1 MTKTKKN
8 LGLGTIT
15 LALIFLFNPN
25 VTVIDV
31 LPDFVGYALLCAGLA
46 QLGDLHESIG
56 AAVSVFRKMIFVDAL
71 KLLAIL
77 WIFGMT
83 VPVERSSSI
92 LLFTFVF
99 GALEMILL
107 IPAYQKLFRG
117 INELGYFYPNT
128 SIFEDQNKKKGKNRT
143 DRMQRSTITFVCVK
157 AILTFLPELADLSQ
171 GTYDETAMASTEN
184 LYRFVGL
191 LRAMA
196 FLPVLVVGIVWL
208 CRAIRYFS
216 DLRRD
221 DSLMS
226 ALQTKYDTKIRPKVG
241 LFAQRRLKITFSLLM
256 IALALTLDLRMD
268 SQNMLPDFLAAAVFA
283 VLLWQMR
290 QTKRR
295 WSWLGAV
302 IPYFALSAFAGGV
315 ENYFFAHYRYGV
327 LIKND
332 TALLTYVILTVANA
346 LKGIAFLAVI
356 ALVIRGLSRIV
367 AEHTGYVVG
376 RESHNNNEEKMIKDQ
391 QDDLNRGLRW
401 AGTSAVLYVLSDV
414 CYDLFVP
421 RVGFFVVIPTVF
433 GAVCLLLFA
442 RALWAIQD
450 AVQTKYMLE

>member
-1 MTKTKKN
+1 MTKTKKY
-8 LGLGTIT
+8 LGLGKMTV
-15 LALIFLFNPN
+15 ALIFLFNPN
-25 VTVIDV
+25 VTVVDI
-31 LPDFVGYALLCAGLA
+31 LPDFVGYALLCAALI

-56 AAVSVFRKMIFVDAL
+56 AAVRTFRTMIFVDAA

-128 SIFEDQNKKKGKNRT
+128 SIFEDQNKKKGKSRT

-184 LYRFVGL
+184 LYRFIGL
-191 LRAMA
+191 LRGMA

-221 DSLMS
+221 EALMES
-226 ALQTKYDTKIRPKVG
+226 LQTRYDETVRPKVG
-241 LFAQRRLKITFSLLM
+241 LFAERRFAVSFMLLM
-256 IALALTLDLRMD
+256 IALALTLDLRLD
-268 SQNMLPDFLAAAVFA
+268 GKNILPDFLAAIVFA
-283 VLLWQMR
+283 VLLWQMT
-290 QTKRR
+290 QPPRR
-295 WSWLGAV
+295 PLWLFAV
-302 IPYFALSAFAGGV
+302 VPYFAISVFASRV
-315 ENYFFAHYRYGV
+315 DTYFFAHYRYGL

-332 TALLTYVILTVANA
+332 TALLTYVILVVANV
-346 LKGIAFLAVI
+346 LKVIAFLAVI
-356 ALVIRGLSRIV
+356 ALVLRRFGVIV
-367 AEHTGYVVG
+367 TEHTGYVVG
-376 RESHNNNEEKMIKDQ
+376 REYHNNNEEKMIADLHADLKKD
-391 QDDLNRGLRW
+391 LRW
-401 AGTSAVLYVLSDV
+401 AGIGAIAYALSDI
-414 CYDLFVP
+414 CFDLFAP
-421 RVGFFVVIPTVF
+421 RVGFIVIIPTLL
-433 GAVCLLLFA
+433 GALCIALFA
-442 RALWAIQD
+442 RALWAIGD
-450 AVQTKYMLE
+450 AIRTKYMLE